1 MKTRVL
7 EFVEEWFDE
16 ESGSITPST
25 PPNNRSDIFLKFSNK
40 KVKTNEQDTSFGKDK
55 KCLCVP
61 MKSFDYLAF
70 QSKCCKTICGLEII
84 FKISFKRGNYER
96 GFAYIISK
104 IVIAQNLS
112 NLLLHYSLL
121 NVFSTL
127 KWCQTSI

>member
-1 MKTRVL
+1 
-7 EFVEEWFDE
+7 
-16 ESGSITPST
+16 
-25 PPNNRSDIFLKFSNK
+25 
-40 KVKTNEQDTSFGKDK
+40 
-55 KCLCVP
+55 

-127 KWCQTSI
+127 EWCQTSI